1 MELADIK
8 PNSLEAIICFVLYIC
23 AQDKVISESE
33 KSALIK
39 ISKYELINEFK
50 LFKLDKAELESMI
63 HKTSNNIIESN
74 FLHKYTSKEEKALIN
89 ELINDTDVIKVA
101 LRIARVAASADEF
114 SDREKIKFKYWI
126 DTWKGKILDGD

>member
-1 MELADIK
+1 MELKHIT
-8 PNSLEAIICFVLYIC
+8 PNSLEAVICFVLYIC
-23 AQDKVISESE
+23 AQDKVISDSE
-33 KSALIK
+33 KSAVLK

-63 HKTSNNIIESN
+63 HQTSNNIIESN

-89 ELINDTDVIKVA
+89 ELINDINVIKVA

>member
-1 MELADIK
+1 MELKDIK
-8 PNSLEAIICFVLYIC
+8 PNSFEAVICFVLYIC

-50 LFKLDKAELESMI
+50 LFKFDRTELESMI
-63 HKTSNNIIESN
+63 HKTSNNIINN

-89 ELINDTDVIKVA
+89 QLINDINVIK
-101 LRIARVAASADEF
+101 F
-114 SDREKIKFKYWI
+114 PYC
-126 DTWKGKILDGD
+126 

>member
-1 MELADIK
+1 MELKDIK
-8 PNSLEAIICFVLYIC
+8 PNSLEAVICFVLYIC

-50 LFKLDKAELESMI
+50 LFKLNKAELESMI

-89 ELINDTDVIKVA
+89 QLINDINVIKVA

-126 DTWKGKILDGD
+126 DTWKGKILDGY